1 MLGETPMANT
11 CEIHVGRLME
21 IRVDDGYRSVRD
33 VDRMI
38 VMMQAH
44 MSAMTP
50 GQKYIIAAD
59 WRNVRMMAPETAAR
73 AREMLARSNPRVIRS
88 AILSSPDR
96 SLANL
101 QVVRLIREA
110 ESTSRRN
117 FINVDESYLWLA
129 EVLTEA
135 ERVRLAEFLS
145 LTRAVGDSEP
155 SHGSHPRGL
164 EAGEPRSGESRN
176 GDSRSS
182 EARGGESRG
191 VDARSAEPQ
200 RAVDSPR
207 SGRNSIWPSL
217 LDPGRRTA
225 RPDGSDL

>member
-1 MLGETPMANT
+1 MANT

-50 GQKYIIAAD
+50 GQKYVIAAD

-73 AREMLARSNPRVIRS
+73 AREMLSRSNPRVIRS
-88 AILSSPDR
+88 AILSSPEQ

-110 ESTSRRN
+110 ESTSRRH
-117 FINVDESYLWLA
+117 FINADEQYLWLA
-129 EVLTEA
+129 DTLTEP
-135 ERVRLAEFLS
+135 ERARLAEFLAV
-145 LTRAVGDSEP
+145 TRGADGSEQP
-155 SHGSHPRGL
+155 QS
-164 EAGEPRSGESRN
+164 GEPRSLEMSEPRSVESR
-176 GDSRSS
+176 ST
-182 EARGGESRG
+182 EP
-191 VDARSAEPQ
+191 RSAEP
-200 RAVDSPR
+200 RGAESRSAELPRGADSPR

>member
-1 MLGETPMANT
+1 MANT
-11 CEIHVGRLME
+11 CEINVGRLME

-38 VMMQAH
+38 SMMRAH
-44 MSAMTP
+44 MSEMSP
-50 GQKYIIAAD
+50 GDKYVIAAD
-59 WRNVRMMAPETAAR
+59 WRNVRMMAPDTAVR

-88 AILSSPDR
+88 AILSSPDQ
-96 SLANL
+96 SLTNL

-110 ESTSRRN
+110 ENAGRRHFTSS
-117 FINVDESYLWLA
+117 DEQYRWLA

-135 ERVRLAEFLS
+135 ERARLAEFLS
-145 LTRAVGDSEP
+145 VSPGSEQPQSSEP
-155 SHGSHPRGL
+155 RGVESRGL
-164 EAGEPRSGESRN
+164 ESRSIDSHGTDSH
-176 GDSRSS
+176 GTDSRSTA
-182 EARGGESRG
+182 ERQRG
-191 VDARSAEPQ
+191 
-200 RAVDSPR
+200 VDSPR

>member
-1 MLGETPMANT
+1 MANT
-11 CEIHVGRLME
+11 CDIHVGRLME

-50 GQKYIIAAD
+50 GQKYVIAAD

-88 AILSSPDR
+88 AILSSPDQ

-110 ESTSRRN
+110 ESTSRRH
-117 FINVDESYLWLA
+117 FINVDEQYLWLA
-129 EVLTEA
+129 DVLTEP
-135 ERVRLAEFLS
+135 ERARLAEFLS
-145 LTRAVGDSEP
+145 ITRGARGSEP
-155 SHGSHPRGL
+155 ARGVDARSL
-164 EAGEPRSGESRN
+164 DSGEPRSIESR
-176 GDSRSS
+176 SI
-182 EARGGESRG
+182 EARGGESRNQEP
-191 VDARSAEPQ
+191 RSVESRSTEQQ
-200 RAVDSPR
+200 RSVDSPR

>member
-1 MLGETPMANT
+1 MANT

-21 IRVDDGYRSVRD
+21 IRVGDGYRSVRD

-38 VMMQAH
+38 VSMQGH
-44 MSAMTP
+44 MSAMNP
-50 GQKYIIAAD
+50 GQKCVIVAD
-59 WRNVRMMAPETAAR
+59 WRNVSMMAPDTAAR

-88 AILSSPDR
+88 AILSSPDQ

-110 ESTSRRN
+110 ESTSRRH
-117 FINVDESYLWLA
+117 FISADEQYLWLA
-129 EVLTEA
+129 EVLTEP
-135 ERVRLAEFLS
+135 ERMRLAQFLS
-145 LTRAVGDSEP
+145 ITPGARAPEPPRGSEP
-155 SHGSHPRGL
+155 KRLDGSELRSMTARSAEPR
-164 EAGEPRSGESRN
+164 GEPRSGESR
-176 GDSRSS
+176 
-182 EARGGESRG
+182 A
-191 VDARSAEPQ
+191 AEP
-200 RAVDSPR
+200 RGVDSPR

>member
-1 MLGETPMANT
+1 MANT

-21 IRVDDGYRSVRD
+21 IRVDEGYRSVRD

-44 MSAMTP
+44 MSAMSP
-50 GQKYIIAAD
+50 GHKYVIAAD
-59 WRNVRMMAPETAAR
+59 WRSVRMMAPETAAR

-88 AILSSPDR
+88 AILSSPDQ

-110 ESTSRRN
+110 ESTSRRH
-117 FINVDESYLWLA
+117 FINVDESYVWLG
-129 EVLTEA
+129 EVLTEP
-135 ERVRLAEFLS
+135 ERARLAEFLS
-145 LTRAVGDSEP
+145 IDGATSSAPPRGSEP
-155 SHGSHPRGL
+155 RSAQASEPRSL
-164 EAGEPRSGESRN
+164 EPRSGESR
-176 GDSRSS
+176 GT
-182 EARGGESRG
+182 EQPRG
-191 VDARSAEPQ
+191 A
-200 RAVDSPR
+200 DSPR